1 MSSIPVEEI
10 FNALTEENISEAKK
24 YIDSI
29 GIPLAYFNS
38 LGIIDVLLYVI
49 DQNLNY
55 ETTKFVIDE
64 CQYDTLDYTFK
75 NPGIG
80 TETPLISALTNC
92 NREIADLLIKNGA
105 SINYLIN
112 SLSLMHYLEGYNI
125 LPKKILKYLINKSF
139 NLQKIDSFLINS
151 FESEILKKLFKYAI
165 FDNAFIFKILTIYKQ
180 KEPLSDKQLKNII
193 ANEKNKITI
202 ENDWYMKAIDN
213 ENYEAIEILYNNEN
227 KDNEKTNRTKL
238 LTLFDL
244 YDKMHQTRRKHEF
257 IEKIINKNI
266 NIPMEE
272 SFLENGIMESLDD
285 IKEHLIEIFKKGDKE
300 LLENYIDNTTLEL
313 EEINDENFDILMN
326 AIENSDSCELI
337 QYIIDTVPY
346 TDLNYD
352 LPLNKEY
359 KTPIST
365 AISYNHFK
373 VADFLISKGADLN
386 YKLVNDNTK
395 SSNEILLYLY
405 RNNFLNF
412 DNLKYTLNKKILNKI
427 KENAKGLYVTH
438 SLIYN
443 LIKQT
448 ENEMTEYIIRTL
460 HFPVTINQYRVALI
474 ANNYDMVDLL
484 YEIDKSEE
492 ISKLLKLI
500 EALTKCSTEKS
511 YLLSKKTKYDK
522 IKSAADMHFQNEKER
537 QAQLSK
543 AKLSSIKN
551 YVEDM

>member
-1 MSSIPVEEI
+1 
-10 FNALTEENISEAKK
+10 
-24 YIDSI
+24 
-29 GIPLAYFNS
+29 
-38 LGIIDVLLYVI
+38 
-49 DQNLNY
+49 
-55 ETTKFVIDE
+55 
-64 CQYDTLDYTFK
+64 
-75 NPGIG
+75 
-80 TETPLISALTNC
+80 
-92 NREIADLLIKNGA
+92 
-105 SINYLIN
+105 
-112 SLSLMHYLEGYNI
+112 
-125 LPKKILKYLINKSF
+125 
-139 NLQKIDSFLINS
+139 
-151 FESEILKKLFKYAI
+151 
-165 FDNAFIFKILTIYKQ
+165 
-180 KEPLSDKQLKNII
+180 
-193 ANEKNKITI
+193 
-202 ENDWYMKAIDN
+202 MKAIDN

>member
-1 MSSIPVEEI
+1 
-10 FNALTEENISEAKK
+10 
-24 YIDSI
+24 
-29 GIPLAYFNS
+29 
-38 LGIIDVLLYVI
+38 
-49 DQNLNY
+49 
-55 ETTKFVIDE
+55 
-64 CQYDTLDYTFK
+64 
-75 NPGIG
+75 
-80 TETPLISALTNC
+80 
-92 NREIADLLIKNGA
+92 
-105 SINYLIN
+105 
-112 SLSLMHYLEGYNI
+112 
-125 LPKKILKYLINKSF
+125 
-139 NLQKIDSFLINS
+139 
-151 FESEILKKLFKYAI
+151 
-165 FDNAFIFKILTIYKQ
+165 
-180 KEPLSDKQLKNII
+180 
-193 ANEKNKITI
+193 
-202 ENDWYMKAIDN
+202 
-213 ENYEAIEILYNNEN
+213 
-227 KDNEKTNRTKL
+227 
-238 LTLFDL
+238 
-244 YDKMHQTRRKHEF
+244 
-257 IEKIINKNI
+257 
-266 NIPMEE
+266 MEE